1 MYDYKVMMLVTES
14 FDESNDW
21 IVPDSEWRV
30 RYKMEKAG
38 IEYEYATYMD
48 FDTSTWKEGLWLGN
62 TGEISETTWNFA
74 AAGWVAAVPE
84 LVLPNIYEDN
94 AALLSHTYKWAND
107 GREGE
112 LNDVTTSTSIADG
125 KVFTQT
131 VDVNVAGVAYD
142 FTTVTTYDGADFSV
156 TTSWGSC
163 SKSWNHLNRKEDNWF
178 TCPESNGQ
186 NVQMHTTTSFGKEN
200 VWKLPNSMWKTEFKI
215 EGSDDLIY
223 STYVD
228 FETMTW
234 MEVLTK
240 NSFAQQL
247 SATTW
252 KMDNAGW
259 VETTTP
265 LSLPNAYTSD
275 AITYENDYKFDIG
288 NAHIKSNVEVN
299 SDDGKIEATIVIT
312 NESQV
317 YEFVAKYEWDGEWKA
332 EVNNFNAI
340 TTYQACTDTWTVA
353 NELKKVCD
361 KGTNAFDVEIET
373 TSSFARWNEWPVRN
387 ADVRTQFH
395 IAYQETYFTIYI
407 NFEDLTWTE
416 VFQTDDQIIGQAEW
430 NFINSGW
437 NAAANTYST
446 ETLPKQTVTVLP
458 NSNEHTFEFT
468 HNTQVYTFAAT
479 YSWDGA
485 VWMSSVSTPSV
496 WLAEELGA
504 PACSATV
511 V

>member
-1 MYDYKVMMLVTES
+1 
-14 FDESNDW
+14 
-21 IVPDSEWRV
+21 
-30 RYKMEKAG
+30 
-38 IEYEYATYMD
+38 
-48 FDTSTWKEGLWLGN
+48 
-62 TGEISETTWNFA
+62 
-74 AAGWVAAVPE
+74 
-84 LVLPNIYEDN
+84 
-94 AALLSHTYKWAND
+94 
-107 GREGE
+107 
-112 LNDVTTSTSIADG
+112 
-125 KVFTQT
+125 
-131 VDVNVAGVAYD
+131 
-142 FTTVTTYDGADFSV
+142 
-156 TTSWGSC
+156 
-163 SKSWNHLNRKEDNWF
+163 
-178 TCPESNGQ
+178 
-186 NVQMHTTTSFGKEN
+186 MHTTTSFGKEN

-387 ADVRTQFH
+387 ADVRT
-395 IAYQETYFTIYI
+395 
-407 NFEDLTWTE
+407 
-416 VFQTDDQIIGQAEW
+416 
-430 NFINSGW
+430 
-437 NAAANTYST
+437 
-446 ETLPKQTVTVLP
+446 
-458 NSNEHTFEFT
+458 
-468 HNTQVYTFAAT
+468 
-479 YSWDGA
+479 
-485 VWMSSVSTPSV
+485 
-496 WLAEELGA
+496 
-504 PACSATV
+504 
-511 V
+511 